1 MWRKHQ
7 SSLFNERQFI
17 PGLPA
22 TATAAAAATITDE
35 GKKKKNFLLADSY
48 FFKWSLL
55 YCYMFC
61 HPLPPANK
69 NLPAVNLGSNKAGG
83 KKKSLFA
90 VSKKKK
96 RRSWRTLLTTTTW
109 RTRTSRASGVSRV
122 DTLALLTKYV
132 CRSRCP
138 AGPVVPA
145 DRRELVLHYQRKIAL
160 TTWRFLG

>member
-1 MWRKHQ
+1 M
-7 SSLFNERQFI
+7 
-17 PGLPA
+17 
-22 TATAAAAATITDE
+22 
-35 GKKKKNFLLADSY
+35 ADSY

-96 RRSWRTLLTTTTW
+96 EVMAHIIDDDDVEDQNLEGFWGKQGGHAGTLN
-109 RTRTSRASGVSRV
+109 
-122 DTLALLTKYV
+122 
-132 CRSRCP
+132 
-138 AGPVVPA
+138 
-145 DRRELVLHYQRKIAL
+145 
-160 TTWRFLG
+160 